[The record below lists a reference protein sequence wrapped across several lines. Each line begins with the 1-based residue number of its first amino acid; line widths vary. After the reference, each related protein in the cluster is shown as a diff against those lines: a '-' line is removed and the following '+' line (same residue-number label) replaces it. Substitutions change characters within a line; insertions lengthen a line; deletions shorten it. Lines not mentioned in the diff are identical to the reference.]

1 MFEFLSGEVAQV
13 TASQVVLDVG
23 GVGFGIQA
31 DAQTRGAVRT
41 GEKRRLYTELR
52 VSDDRIVVYGFLE
65 RQQRELFVRLT
76 AISGVGPKLALSIL
90 SSLSTEAL
98 TAAVLTEDVKA
109 LQAVPGV
116 GRKTA
121 QRLLLELREKVDFA
135 DAGELGAAAGALAA
149 AGAEDIS
156 AQAMEALEGLGYTH
170 PEALKAVAAVRSLGD
185 TPEELVRFALKRF
198 GTKA

>member
-65 RQQRELFVRLT
+65 RRQRELFVRLT